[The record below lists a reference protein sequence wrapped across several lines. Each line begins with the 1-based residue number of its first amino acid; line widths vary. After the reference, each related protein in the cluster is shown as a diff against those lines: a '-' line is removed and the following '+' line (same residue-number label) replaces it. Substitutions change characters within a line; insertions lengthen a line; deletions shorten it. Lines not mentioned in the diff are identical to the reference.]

1 MYFSIFYWVQFLDPL
16 CLCLDF
22 KYLDIINFYFSLLYK
37 YMNIFSAIQEHMF
50 RYIDIYSKSHK
61 HIFHSFITKW
71 YDEIKIK
78 KGKLFA
84 WG

>member
-1 MYFSIFYWVQFLDPL
+1 
-16 CLCLDF
+16 
-22 KYLDIINFYFSLLYK
+22 
-37 YMNIFSAIQEHMF
+37 MNIFSAIQEHMF

-84 WG
+84 